1 MSFVVYVPPPN
12 LSSSGCA
19 FASVCC
25 LSFWT
30 FSRSLCGHALWH
42 SRFWRRDSRIAA
54 VKLVSAD
61 HVGLGS
67 DFDGADMPYGMDDVS
82 KLPEITNALLAKGY
96 SPDDVRKILGG
107 NTLKLMQQVEDTAKK
122 LGGKS

>member
-1 MSFVVYVPPPN
+1 VAAGKLPRVE
-12 LSSSGCA
+12 
-19 FASVCC
+19 
-25 LSFWT
+25 WT
-30 FSRSLCGHALWH
+30 KIIEHIDH
-42 SRFWRRDSRIAA
+42 A
-54 VKLVSAD
+54 VKLVGAD

-107 NTLKLMQQVEDTAKK
+107 NTLKLMQEVEDTAKK